1 MAEEEKGEIPL
12 AKKKVDESWKSDIK
26 KEKEKLKDSGEKVSK
41 EREMP
46 EADFRSFVTGLIMQ
60 GLMFMGEIPDP
71 VSRKKTRN
79 LPQAKYMIDILM
91 MLREKTAGNLIGEEQ
106 EILEGALHELQMK
119 FVKMSEQV

>member
-26 KEKEKLKDSGEKVSK
+26 KEKEKLKDSGEKPSK